1 MTRMT
6 DHIGRVLGGRYRL
19 LTPLGSGASAHVYL
33 ADDVRLRRRVAVK
46 VLHAAL
52 ADDAS
57 FLRRF
62 RAEAQ
67 AAASL
72 SHPHI
77 VAVYDWSGDDDTP
90 FLVTEYL
97 SGGSLRSILD
107 AGHRLT
113 PAQALVVG
121 LEAARA
127 LDHAHR
133 QGFVHRDVKPA
144 NVLFGEDARLRVA
157 DFGLA
162 RAIAEAGWT
171 EPTGAVLGT
180 ARYASPEQARGES
193 IDGRSDVYALALLL
207 IEAVTGTVPFSADTT
222 IGTLMARLERS
233 VDVPDELGPLA
244 PTVADASK
252 IDAGDRIDAATFGA
266 RLVAAAEHLARPAP
280 LPLVRS
286 VTAPGFG
293 NGSGAA
299 RRDSTLLRP
308 VGPTVAGAGAPVP
321 LAFMGTPHGVDATE
335 VGGGTGVGPAGRI
348 DPGPGNGAIFLAGA
362 GTVAADRDSTSIM
375 RLPTEPVT
383 DASSPP
389 AGFTPA
395 WPSGRDGDEPAS
407 SGRLSPG
414 DRSARRLLL
423 GAAVVAVAITLGVVG
438 SWAYMTLQVP
448 SHVVPGEL
456 IGAQEDE
463 VNALVGG
470 FGWKIDVEKNYF
482 EGTDEGEI
490 VGTTPEPGTDL
501 REGEDIMLTV
511 SLGPPL
517 VSVPQDLAGLTR
529 EEAEAALAAPGI
541 ELVAEFVDQPS
552 DEVDEGIVIGLGD
565 DVPDQVPKGS
575 TVPVLISSGDD
586 FVEIPDLEGEDV
598 DDARAEL
605 EDLDLVVEVD
615 FVHRPN
621 RDDGEVIRTQPGEGE
636 EVGAGDT
643 VIVIAVG
650 GTVTVP
656 DVEGESL
663 EDATAVLE
671 DEGLS
676 VGSVDGPGDGVVAA
690 TVPLDESEV
699 DLGTTVDLIMKDD
712 N

>member
-1 MTRMT
+1 M
-6 DHIGRVLGGRYRL
+6 
-19 LTPLGSGASAHVYL
+19 
-33 ADDVRLRRRVAVK
+33 
-46 VLHAAL
+46 
-52 ADDAS
+52 
-57 FLRRF
+57 
-62 RAEAQ
+62 
-67 AAASL
+67 
-72 SHPHI
+72 
-77 VAVYDWSGDDDTP
+77 
-90 FLVTEYL
+90 
-97 SGGSLRSILD
+97 
-107 AGHRLT
+107 
-113 PAQALVVG
+113 
-121 LEAARA
+121 
-127 LDHAHR
+127 
-133 QGFVHRDVKPA
+133 
-144 NVLFGEDARLRVA
+144 
-157 DFGLA
+157 
-162 RAIAEAGWT
+162 
-171 EPTGAVLGT
+171 LGT

-244 PTVADASK
+244 PIVADAGK
-252 IDAGDRIDAATFGA
+252 IDAGERIDAAMFGA
-266 RLVAAAEHLARPAP
+266 RLVAAAEHLSRPAP

-286 VTAPGFG
+286 VTAPGSG
-293 NGSGAA
+293 NGSSAA
-299 RRDSTLLRP
+299 HRDSTLVGP
-308 VGPTVAGAGAPVP
+308 VGPATPGAAPFALV
-321 LAFMGTPHGVDATE
+321 GTPDGVDATE
-335 VGGGTGVGPAGRI
+335 VGGGTGVGLTGGVGPG
-348 DPGPGNGAIFLAGA
+348 PGPGNGVTFLPGA
-362 GTVAADRDSTSIM
+362 GTVAPDRDPTSIL
-375 RLPTEPVT
+375 RLSTELVADP
-383 DASSPP
+383 SSPP
-389 AGFTPA
+389 AGLTPRS
-395 WPSGRDGDEPAS
+395 PSGGGDEPPAS
-407 SGRLSPG
+407 ARLSPG

-438 SWAYMTLQVP
+438 SWAYMTLRVP
-448 SHVVPGEL
+448 SHVVPDEL
-456 IGAQEDE
+456 IGSQEDE

-490 VGTTPEPGTDL
+490 VGTTPDPGTDL
-501 REGEDIMLTV
+501 REGEHIMLTV

-517 VSVPQDLAGLTR
+517 VSVPQDLEGLTR
-529 EEAEAALAAPGI
+529 EEAKAVLAAPGI
-541 ELVAEFVDQPS
+541 ELVVEFFDQPS

-575 TVPVLISSGDD
+575 TVPVLVSSGND
-586 FVEIPDLEGEDV
+586 FVEMPDLEGEDV

-605 EDLDLVVEVD
+605 EDLDLVVELE

-621 RDDGEVIRTQPGEGE
+621 RDEGEVIRTEPGEGE

-643 VIVIAVG
+643 VIVVAAG

-656 DVEGESL
+656 DVEGENL

-690 TVPLDESEV
+690 SVPLDDTEV

>member
-67 AAASL
+67 AAAAL

-97 SGGSLRSILD
+97 SGGSLRSVLD

-121 LEAARA
+121 LETARA

-144 NVLFGEDARLRVA
+144 NVLFGDDARLRVA

-171 EPTGAVLGT
+171 EPTGSVLGT

-193 IDGRSDVYALALLL
+193 IDGRSDVYALALVL

-233 VDVPDELGPLA
+233 VDVPDELGPLG
-244 PTVADASK
+244 PIVADAGK
-252 IDAGDRIDAATFGA
+252 IDAGERIDAATFGA
-266 RLVAAAEHLARPAP
+266 RLVAAAEHLSRPAP

-286 VTAPGFG
+286 VTAPGSG
-293 NGSGAA
+293 NGSCPA
-299 RRDSTLLRP
+299 RRDSTLLGP
-308 VGPTVAGAGAPVP
+308 VGPALAGAGGAAP
-321 LAFMGTPHGVDATE
+321 LALVGTPDGVDATD
-335 VGGGTGVGPAGRI
+335 VGGGAGV
-348 DPGPGNGAIFLAGA
+348 GA
-362 GTVAADRDSTSIM
+362 GTSSGNGLTSLPTSGPVAADRDSTSVM
-375 RLPTEPVT
+375 RLPPELVA

-389 AGFTPA
+389 AALTPG
-395 WPSGRDGDEPAS
+395 WPSGRDGDRPPAPAS
-407 SGRLSPG
+407 LSAG

-438 SWAYMTLQVP
+438 SWAYMRLRVP
-448 SHVVPGEL
+448 SHVVPDEL

-463 VNALVGG
+463 VNALAGG

-501 REGEDIMLTV
+501 REGEHIMLTV

-517 VSVPQDLAGLTR
+517 VSVPQNLAGLTR

-541 ELVAEFVDQPS
+541 ELVAGFVDQPS
-552 DEVDEGIVIGLGD
+552 DEVDEGIVIGLRD
-565 DVPDQVPKGS
+565 DVPDRVSKGS
-575 TVPVLISSGDD
+575 TVPVLVSSGDD
-586 FVEIPDLEGEDV
+586 SVEVPDLEGEHV

-605 EDLDLVVEVD
+605 EELDLVVEVE
-615 FVHRPN
+615 FVRRPN
-621 RDDGEVIRTQPGEGE
+621 RDDGEVIRTEPGEGE
-636 EVGAGDT
+636 EIGAGDT
-643 VIVIAVG
+643 VVVVAAG

-656 DVEGESL
+656 DVEGQSL
-663 EDATAVLE
+663 DDATATLE
-671 DEGLS
+671 DEGLR
-676 VGSVDGPGDGVVAA
+676 VGGVDGPGDGVVAA
-690 TVPLDESEV
+690 TVPLDDTEV
-699 DLGTTVDLIMKDD
+699 DRGTAVDLIMRPD